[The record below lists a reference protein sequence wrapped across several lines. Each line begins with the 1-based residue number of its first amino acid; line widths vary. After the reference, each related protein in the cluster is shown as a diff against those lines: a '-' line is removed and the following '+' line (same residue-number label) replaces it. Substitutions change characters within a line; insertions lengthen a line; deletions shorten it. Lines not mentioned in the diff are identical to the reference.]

1 MSRRSRLKGKEIL
14 ETESLSRQHST
25 GEDSLSEGENAIE
38 KGVKRIKLDERISQE
53 ASSSGRS
60 SNTEKHAK
68 QKAYDEFQI
77 GSIVRVCLK
86 NFVTYDSVEFFPGPN
101 LNMIIGPNGTGKST
115 IVCAIALGLGWNTS
129 LLGRAKEISDFVKH
143 GQERASIE
151 IELKNKGR
159 NVVITRMIRKS
170 NNLSQWKL
178 NGQPATHREVSSKV
192 NSLNIQVDNLCQFL
206 PQDKVCEFAQ
216 MSPSE
221 LLVQTQKAVGEK
233 ELIEW
238 HETLIQLR
246 EEEKSLT
253 TSIKTDSE
261 QVENLEKRN
270 SVLEKDVTRFRE
282 REAILKRVRLY
293 ELRIPFARYGVAKHL
308 YDIAKQKRAEA
319 HLEYQNLAKE
329 NEPAS
334 ARKCELEDL
343 VSRSAKEKKRCTEL
357 YSTKKRKMEEIAT
370 KLEQSE
376 ATSENIRKDLADL
389 KRKERARKNRIAQ
402 LRNEI
407 TELEERTSSPPLASD
422 DSDIRR
428 KMDDVVRR
436 LRESQPQLNDNKYN
450 QDEINLAVRNV
461 EREMQMI
468 KQQLKELD
476 DVKRRR
482 LETIRRV
489 DYDTFRAY
497 EWLQQNKDKL
507 SGRVFGPVCM
517 EINIKDMQFADAIEN
532 ALGNNNKIFVCETEQ
547 DYHTITREL
556 CDNRRMRINVFFPKA
571 TMDSFTPPI
580 PHQQLRSYGFVSY
593 LLDLIEAP
601 PRVQAALCDMS
612 KLHAIPLARNESDI
626 NYDIIKGNRAFFK
639 YYAGETSYSVS
650 FSKYGQRFSQVLTN
664 RIRPSK
670 FFTATMNI
678 EEKYELE
685 KQLQECQ
692 IKLSRFDQQL
702 SDLRK
707 EYGNLQKS
715 IELLYGERNAI
726 NEEKRKNQF
735 ALREFE
741 RLKVRLDSKRDQ
753 LQRELEQPASMMDEE
768 NALRK
773 DFSKI
778 AKKRGQLVTQIKK
791 IMEECMQ
798 LFSGRILATLK
809 HMQASSDLNAL
820 ERQTQDRD
828 EALKQAH
835 IKFSEADAKFNSAKS
850 EARRLLNEANAREGV
865 DAETT
870 RAVQELTL
878 GMTLEELEDAV
889 ASERAKADLHYAIN
903 PSVIETYETRKAE
916 IDSIKSR
923 LSIKT
928 SRLTKLTSDL
938 ATFREKWEPRLNSLV
953 KEISQGFSNAFD
965 RIGCV
970 GEVRVSPHEDYDK
983 WGIDILVKFRDNER
997 LQALTGQRQSGG
1009 ERSVSTI
1016 MYLMALQELSKT
1028 PFRVVDEINQGMDP
1042 RNERLVHSQMV
1053 QTACRPNTSQYFL
1066 ITPKLLPDL
1075 QYHERMK
1082 ILCIYNGEWQPETMN
1097 WKKYIADKKRSNN

>member
-192 NSLNIQVDNLCQFL
+192 NSLNI
-206 PQDKVCEFAQ
+206 Q

-768 NALRK
+768 NALRR

-870 RAVQELTL
+870 RAVQELTH

-953 KEISQGFSNAFD
+953 KEIS
-965 RIGCV
+965 IGCV